1 MRPMNRLNEEAT
13 SVKPDAD
20 GLVAL
25 DWLNGRRTPYA
36 DQNVKG
42 MIAGITLG
50 SSAPEVYR
58 SLVES
63 TAFGLRRIIEHMRSQ
78 GLTIQSMNAVGG
90 IAKKAPFVMQVL
102 ADIIGM
108 PIQII
113 ESENACALGAAMFAA
128 VVSGIYSS
136 IEDADSHMKSPIE
149 KVYIPNPDMQE
160 VYHKLYSKY
169 ILLGK
174 TAEQFI

>member
-136 IEDADSHMKSPIE
+136 IEDANSHMKSPIE
-149 KVYIPNPDMQE
+149 KVYMPNPDRQE
-160 VYHKLYSKY
+160 VYHTLYSKY